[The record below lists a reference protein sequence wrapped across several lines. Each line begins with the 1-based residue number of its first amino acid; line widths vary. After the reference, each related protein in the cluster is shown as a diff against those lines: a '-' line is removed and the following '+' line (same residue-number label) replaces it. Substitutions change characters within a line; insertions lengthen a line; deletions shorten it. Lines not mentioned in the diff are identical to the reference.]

1 MRSRFNTTAVAALA
15 IAAGTV
21 VFAQFDPDRVIPGGG
36 IHIQGWTGKID
47 ASSSRQGRKL
57 EDAKLMQ
64 EGNTIHVTTGPATTL
79 WNPANTASGDY
90 TIKATFNEPKFMEL
104 NSHPHSY
111 GIFIGG
117 NNMGS
122 DIMSL
127 VYCAA
132 YGDGNAFIRG
142 FGPAVFNQLRSQPFP
157 SVHKAAG
164 IGQPVTQEIAWTV
177 KSGKAECSINGT
189 VKDASS
195 FVVPSAA
202 TLRPENSPLPSNGV
216 AIEPLW
222 SSKTIHIPIPH
233 PPR

>member
-1 MRSRFNTTAVAALA
+1 MRSTKTIAAAAILALTAGAVA
-15 IAAGTV
+15 
-21 VFAQFDPDRVIPGGG
+21 FAQFDPDRVIPGGG
-36 IHIQGWTGKID
+36 IHIPGWTGKID
-47 ASSSRQGRKL
+47 ASSARQGRKL
-57 EDAKLMQ
+57 DDAKLAQ
-64 EGNTIHVTTGPATTL
+64 DGNAIHVTTGPATTF

-117 NNMGS
+117 NNMGT
-122 DIMSL
+122 DMMSL

-142 FGPAVFNQLRSQPFP
+142 FGPTVFNQLRSQPFP

-177 KSGKAECSINGT
+177 KGGKADCSINGAVIASYT
-189 VKDASS
+189 KDQLVAPGKLTSLDG
-195 FVVPSAA
+195 VYG
-202 TLRPENSPLPSNGV
+202 LRFTHNVE
-216 AIEPLW
+216 AIVTGFGK
-222 SSKTIHIPIPH
+222 S
-233 PPR
+233 